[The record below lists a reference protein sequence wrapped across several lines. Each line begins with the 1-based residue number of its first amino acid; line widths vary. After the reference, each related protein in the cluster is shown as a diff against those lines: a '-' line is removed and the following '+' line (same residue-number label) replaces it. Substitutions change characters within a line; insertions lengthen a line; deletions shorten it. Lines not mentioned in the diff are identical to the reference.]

1 MLGFG
6 ATLAWVIGQ
15 RLTTDAMA
23 VVLGVAVGV
32 AASVPTT
39 VLLMALLRRASREA
53 AWRPEPPAPPTYPQ
67 FQQPN
72 IIVLNPGD
80 LLGQRGSQP
89 YIPPPML
96 ELQQEAGLRR
106 LRVVG
111 DDEAWQ

>member
-1 MLGFG
+1 MRRAIIPLMLGFG

-23 VVLGVAVGV
+23 VVVGVAVGV

-67 FQQPN
+67 FQQPLSQN
-72 IIVLNPGD
+72 LANGTIRAHA
-80 LLGQRGSQP
+80 RG
-89 YIPPPML
+89 IAHLTIMI
-96 ELQQEAGLRR
+96 
-106 LRVVG
+106 
-111 DDEAWQ
+111 